1 MTDLLSRNT
10 DLIVPWYKVSLIIVI
25 KLNTAQFIFL
35 IKERGIKNTQFNP
48 TFSVKLYYACV
59 RVLISVGGCED
70 LVVMNFKSVR

>member
-1 MTDLLSRNT
+1 MEEVYS
-10 DLIVPWYKVSLIIVI
+10 IWYID
-25 KLNTAQFIFL
+25 TR
-35 IKERGIKNTQFNP
+35 EIKNKQFNP